1 MEEQSMNMT
10 RAANLCLSFERFE
23 RMVAANAL
31 MGTGQKNSFG
41 IAASQNQG
49 KSGSFANSLNAK
61 AHTNANAIYWRALS
75 ALDDPQE
82 YVEMRTKMF

>member
-1 MEEQSMNMT
+1 
-10 RAANLCLSFERFE
+10 
-23 RMVAANAL
+23 
-31 MGTGQKNSFG
+31 MGSG
-41 IAASQNQG
+41 SQNQG
-49 KSGSFANSLNAK
+49 KTGSVVDTINAK